1 MGDLDSRVDA
11 KFIQVAFLVT
21 MNANVHVKI
30 PGTETFVGYVTQRL
44 ISFCYSSY
52 LCSFSIGSYHHYLLY
67 SFSPLIYPLVDLS
80 LILS

>member
-30 PGTETFVGYVTQRL
+30 LGPETFVGYVT
-44 ISFCYSSY
+44 
-52 LCSFSIGSYHHYLLY
+52 
-67 SFSPLIYPLVDLS
+67 
-80 LILS
+80 